1 MQEHTHNNQ
10 NEIFEENK
18 VADEQRLASDMAS
31 HEQQVDINLTSDAP
45 AEEQAKNEENK
56 LEDLLKQLSQAQSLA
71 EKNKDLYLRAV
82 ADLDTYRRKVQRE
95 KSELAKFA
103 QQPII
108 EELLPSL
115 DHLEMAIAAAAN
127 VPEGKNIAMGVE
139 MVSSQIKKVFANF
152 GVEEISPLG
161 KDFDPNTAEAMSH
174 QPSDTVEEN
183 KVLKVVRTG
192 YSMNGRLLRPASVVV
207 SSGKAK

>member
-1 MQEHTHNNQ
+1 MQEHTHDNQ
-10 NEIFEENK
+10 NERFEENK

-31 HEQQVDINLTSDAP
+31 HEQQVDINLNPDAP
-45 AEEQAKNEENK
+45 AEGQEKKEENK
-56 LEDLLKQLSQAQSLA
+56 LEDLLQQLSQAQSLA

-127 VPEGKNIAMGVE
+127 VPAGKNIAMGVE

-161 KDFDPNTAEAMSH
+161 KDFDPNTAEAMSN
-174 QPSDTVEEN
+174 QPSDTVDEN

-192 YSMNGRLLRPASVVV
+192 
-207 SSGKAK
+207 

>member
-1 MQEHTHNNQ
+1 MNEECNHGKNPHTHG
-10 NEIFEENK
+10 ECAA
-18 VADEQRLASDMAS
+18 ADEQRQASDMAS
-31 HEQQVDINLTSDAP
+31 NEQQVDIALEEGAQQADDARQCQ
-45 AEEQAKNEENK
+45 EISK
-56 LEDLLKQLSQAQSLA
+56 LLDEANALA
-71 EKNKDLYLRAV
+71 EKNKDLYMRAV

-95 KSELAKFA
+95 KAELAKFA

-115 DHLEMAIAAAAN
+115 DHLEMAISAADG
-127 VPEGKNIAMGVE
+127 VPGGKDIAMGVQ
-139 MVSSQIKKVFANF
+139 MVSSQIKKVLSNF

-161 KDFDPNTAEAMSH
+161 KDFDPNTAEAVDR
-174 QPSDTVEEN
+174 QPSDDLAEN

-192 YSMNGRLLRPASVVV
+192 YTLNGRLLRPASVVV

>member
-1 MQEHTHNNQ
+1 M
-10 NEIFEENK
+10 NEECSYGKNPGARGECAA
-18 VADEQRLASDMAS
+18 ADEQRQASDMAS
-31 HEQQVDINLTSDAP
+31 NEQQIDIAL
-45 AEEQAKNEENK
+45 EEG
-56 LEDLLKQLSQAQSLA
+56 QAQQADDSGQCQEISKLLEEANALA
-71 EKNKDLYLRAV
+71 EKNKDLYMRAV

-95 KSELAKFA
+95 KAELAKFA

-115 DHLEMAIAAAAN
+115 DHLEMAIAAADS
-127 VPEGKNIAMGVE
+127 VPGGKDIAMGVQ
-139 MVSSQIKKVFANF
+139 MVSSQIKKVLSNF

-161 KDFDPNTAEAMSH
+161 KDFDPNTAEAVDR
-174 QPSDTVEEN
+174 QPSDNVAEN

-192 YSMNGRLLRPASVVV
+192 YTLNGRLLRPASVVV